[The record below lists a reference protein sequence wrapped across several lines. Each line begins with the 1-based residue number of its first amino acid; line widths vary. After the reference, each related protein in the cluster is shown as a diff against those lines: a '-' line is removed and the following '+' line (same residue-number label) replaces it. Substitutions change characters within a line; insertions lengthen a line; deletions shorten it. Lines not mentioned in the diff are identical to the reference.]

1 MVNVDTVYQK
11 VLALSNK
18 EQRGYMTPQEFNLM
32 ASKAQMEIFDN
43 YFHNLKTSFYKPKT
57 NLTHADEISMLE
69 DKVHHLKA
77 SQSITLA
84 ANASIL
90 TPADNQIYYIS
101 SVSRDEGE
109 VTEVSEEE
117 LLYTENNPLT
127 RATINRSVY
136 VRRFTGSNSLEIR
149 PVPLVNTG
157 FVIRYYRRPSS
168 PKWDYVVIKGRALY
182 NADLSVDFHLHR
194 SEEENLVTRI
204 LQLAGIVIM
213 KPEITQIGV
222 ADQSST
228 KQEQND

>member
-1 MVNVDTVYQK
+1 MVSIDTVYQK

-32 ASKAQMEIFDN
+32 AKKAQMEIFDN

-57 NLTHADEISMLE
+57 NLTHTDEVSMLE
-69 DKVHHLKA
+69 DKLQPFKRA
-77 SQSITLA
+77 QSLTIVANNNTLIPTDT
-84 ANASIL
+84 NL
-90 TPADNQIYYIS
+90 YYIS
-101 SVSRDEGE
+101 SISRTEGE

-127 RATINRSVY
+127 RATISRSVY
-136 VRRFTGSNSLEIR
+136 VRRFGNFEIH
-149 PVPLVNTG
+149 PTPLVDTA
-157 FVIRYYRRPSS
+157 FTIRYYALPSS
-168 PKWDYVVIKGRALY
+168 PEWGYVVIKGRALY
-182 NADLSVDFHLHR
+182 NQVQSVNFELHE

-213 KPEITQIGV
+213 KPEITQVGV
-222 ADQSST
+222 ADQAST